1 MQIAKIDKGVS
12 KERETK
18 KGKVEKKRE
27 NEDFTRHRVV
37 YKFAH
42 VDDST

>member
-1 MQIAKIDKGVS
+1 MQIAKIDKDVS

-27 NEDFTRHRVV
+27 
-37 YKFAH
+37 K
-42 VDDST
+42 SG

>member
-27 NEDFTRHRVV
+27 
-37 YKFAH
+37 K
-42 VDDST
+42 SG

>member
-18 KGKVEKKRE
+18 KRKVEKKRE
-27 NEDFTRHRVV
+27 
-37 YKFAH
+37 K
-42 VDDST
+42 SG